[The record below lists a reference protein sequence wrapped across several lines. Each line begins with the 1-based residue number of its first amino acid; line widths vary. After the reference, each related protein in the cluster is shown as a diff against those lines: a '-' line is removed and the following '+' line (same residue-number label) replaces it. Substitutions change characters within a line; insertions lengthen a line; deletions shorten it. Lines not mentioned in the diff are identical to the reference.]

1 MAEEQ
6 KLERVRQDNLNDIM
20 GGDFRGTERLD
31 ERNHSELIQQDHL
44 RDLQTQSNNSFQSGA
59 PPRYR
64 TGTNFR
70 GDTRNKPRVATAGGN
85 TNDHQKLQKV
95 YGNIVD
101 LVSLEEA
108 Q

>member
-1 MAEEQ
+1 
-6 KLERVRQDNLNDIM
+6 M

-31 ERNHSELIQQDHL
+31 ERNHSEMINKEQL
-44 RDLQTQSNNSFQSGA
+44 RDLHTQSNQSFQFSSGA

-85 TNDHQKLQKV
+85 TNDYNKLQKV

-108 Q
+108 